1 VTRRAADR
9 PLGRGSAPDLPSAL
23 DWTQWGVDP
32 AWSRVVAVE
41 GHDGATRDVHVL
53 DRAADPTI
61 PSLGTVVCVHGNPSW
76 SYLWRSFLHTLPSG
90 YRVVAVDQLGMGYSE
105 RTEPRTYATRVRDL
119 DDIITALALTEPV
132 VLAGHDW
139 GGAMVMGWAVAHAE
153 RVRAMVLCNT
163 GIAIPAGTRGP
174 SVIRFASR
182 LTGLIGQR
190 TRVFVDGTIALGR
203 GRIDPM
209 ARQAFRAPYR
219 RAEHR
224 HAVGEFVADAPFGPT
239 HPSAGALAEV
249 AHKLSSLQCPVLLA
263 FGANDPV
270 FGDRFADDLAMR
282 LPQADR
288 HRFPLANH
296 LVVEEADVASVVD
309 RWLHDRVAATAGEP
323 GIDALNTA
331 TPTSYRPIWS
341 ALAARSNDSEVA
353 YLDGATRSSITF
365 RDLHRRVE
373 RLATGLRAEGLT
385 PGDRVAVLV
394 PPSVELVVTVYGVW
408 RAGGV
413 AVIADR
419 GLGVAGLGRA
429 VRSGRVGFVIGNRK
443 ALAAAKTLRWAS
455 DARTFDVRDLERLER
470 DGAPPPE
477 PQPDDEAAVL
487 FTSGATGPAKGV
499 RYSHRALA
507 AQRDAL
513 AATYDITSNDRLVAA
528 FAPFALY
535 GPALGIASATPDCDV
550 TEPGTLTAGAL
561 ADACRELN
569 ATMAFG
575 SPAALANVRN
585 TLSGVAALPLVRLL
599 MSAGAPVP
607 AETLEALQVFAP
619 NATFHTPYGMT
630 EALPVCDISLQ
641 EIRRAESARVANP
654 IFGGVCVGLPVPGA
668 DVVIVPLGFDS
679 TVPIEPLAVDEPG
692 EILVRSPW
700 LSAGYDGLWLTEA
713 AARPADS
720 AGRTWHRSGDVGHL
734 DAEGRLWVE
743 GRSVH
748 VIRTADGVRTPVAI
762 ERAVEVALGSGRAAA
777 VGVGPAGTQVVVV
790 VIERDGSSDGLA
802 PSVLAAAVRAAV
814 APLAVAAV
822 LERKALPVDVRHNAK
837 IDRTAVSSWATVV
850 LSGGGS

>member
-9 PLGRGSAPDLPSAL
+9 PVGRGSAPRFPSAV
-23 DWTQWGVDP
+23 DWTRWGVDP
-32 AWSRVVAVE
+32 SWSRVVAAV

-53 DRAADPTI
+53 DRAADHAV

-76 SYLWRSFLHTLPSG
+76 SYLWRSFLRNLPSG
-90 YRVVAVDQLGMGYSE
+90 YRVVAIDQLGMGYSE

-119 DDIITALALTEPV
+119 DDIITGLAITEPV
-132 VLAGHDW
+132 ILAGHDW
-139 GGAMVMGWAVAHAE
+139 GGAMVMGWAVAHAD

-163 GIAIPAGTRGP
+163 GIAIPAGTTGP

-182 LTGLIGQR
+182 MTGFIGQR
-190 TRVFVDGTIALGR
+190 TRAFVDGTLALGR
-203 GRIDPM
+203 GRIDPI

-224 HAVGEFVADAPFGPT
+224 HAIGEFVADAPFGPS
-239 HPSAGALAEV
+239 HPSAGAIADV
-249 AHKLSSLQCPVLLA
+249 AVQLSSLRCPVLLA

-270 FGDRFADDLAMR
+270 FGDRFADDLATR

-296 LVVEEADVASVVD
+296 LVIEEADVASVVD
-309 RWLHDRVAATAGEP
+309 RWLNDRVASISEQPVVDSA
-323 GIDALNTA
+323 NTA
-331 TPTSYRPIWS
+331 TPSSYRPIWD
-341 ALAARSNDSEVA
+341 ALIARSNDSEVA

-373 RLATGLRAEGLT
+373 RLAVGLRAEGLK

-394 PPSVELVVTVYGVW
+394 PPSVELVLAVYGVW

-419 GLGVAGLGRA
+419 GLGLAGLGRA
-429 VRSGRVGFVIGNRK
+429 VRSGRVGWMIGNRK
-443 ALAAAKTLRWAS
+443 ALTAAKALRWAS
-455 DARTFDVRDLERLER
+455 DARAFDVRNLDRLEC
-470 DGAPPPE
+470 DGVAPIEPE
-477 PQPDDEAAVL
+477 PDHEAAVL

-513 AATYDITSNDRLVAA
+513 AATYCISSDDRLVAA

-535 GPALGIASATPDCDV
+535 GPALGISSATPNCDV
-550 TEPGTLTAGAL
+550 TQPGTLTATAL
-561 ADACRELN
+561 ADACRELK

-575 SPAALANVRN
+575 SPAALANVRK
-585 TLSGVAALPLVRLL
+585 TMAGVASLPLLRVV

-607 AETLEALQVFAP
+607 AETLTALQPFAP

-630 EALPVCDISLQ
+630 EALPVCDIRLPD
-641 EIRRAESARVANP
+641 ILRAASEQASGPTA
-654 IFGGVCVGLPVPGA
+654 GGVCVGPPVPGA
-668 DVVIVPLGFDS
+668 EILIVPLGFDS
-679 TVPIEPLAVDEPG
+679 TVPVEPLVTGETG

-700 LSAGYDGLWLTEA
+700 LSSGYDRLWLTEA
-713 AARPADS
+713 AARPTDAV
-720 AGRTWHRSGDVGHL
+720 GRTWHRSGDVGHI
-734 DAEGRLWVE
+734 DSAGRLWVE

-748 VIRTADGVRTPVAI
+748 VIYSADGVRTPVAI
-762 ERAVEVALGSGRAAA
+762 ERSVETALGSGRAAA
-777 VGVGPAGTQVVVV
+777 VGVGPMGAQVVVI
-790 VIERDGSSDGLA
+790 VIEQAGSSDGLA
-802 PSVLAAAVRAAV
+802 ASDVTTRVRAAV
-814 APLAVAAV
+814 APMAIAAV
-822 LERKALPVDVRHNAK
+822 LERKTLPVDVRHNAK
-837 IDRTAVSSWATVV
+837 IDRTAVASWATEV